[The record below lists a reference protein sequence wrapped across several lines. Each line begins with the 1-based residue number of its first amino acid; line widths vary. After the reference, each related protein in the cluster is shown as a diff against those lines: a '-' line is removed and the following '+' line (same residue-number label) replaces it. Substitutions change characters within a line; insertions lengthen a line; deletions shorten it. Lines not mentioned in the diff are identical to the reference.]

1 MVKIISDSSTLF
13 SSEEARRAGFD
24 IAPLSVTVN
33 GMNFKEYDKLTTP
46 ELIKKIS
53 KGYIPKSSQPA
64 VGDFVD
70 LYNKYP
76 EDDIIV
82 ITMSSGLSGT
92 YNSACLA
99 RSLCDNPDNITIV
112 NSRTLCGPQREMV
125 LNAVRLAKAGED
137 KNTILS
143 AVNTQINNTYSY
155 LIPRDFTFLKRGGR
169 LNPLAAEIGKLI
181 NLVPVLT
188 LSKDFTSLVSF
199 TRQRS
204 IAKAVNKIITYLKN
218 KNVNENYSFQ
228 ITHADS
234 FEEAEIVKNYVYEA
248 FPDCS
253 IDVMLLSPVF
263 TTQGGPKCIA
273 IQTVLK

>member
-13 SSEEARRAGFD
+13 SSEEARNAGFD
-24 IAPLSVTVN
+24 TACLSVTIN
-33 GMNFKEYDKLTTP
+33 GKNYKEFDELTTP
-46 ELIKKIS
+46 ELIKKIAE
-53 KGYIPKSSQPA
+53 GGIPKSSQPA

-82 ITMSSGLSGT
+82 ITMASGLSGT

-99 RSLCDNPDNITIV
+99 RDLCDNPDKVTVV

-125 LNAVRLAKAGED
+125 LKAVKLANEGMD
-137 KNTILS
+137 KTAIL
-143 AVNTQINNTYSY
+143 AAINTQIDNTYSY
-155 LIPRDFTFLKRGGR
+155 LIPRDFVFLKRGGR
-169 LNPLAAEIGKLI
+169 LNPLVAEIGRLI

-188 LSKDFTSLVSF
+188 LSKDCNSLVSF
-199 TRQRS
+199 TKQRS
-204 IAKAVNKIITYLKN
+204 MAKAVNKISTYIKA
-218 KNVNENYSFQ
+218 KNVNENYKFH
-228 ITHADS
+228 ITHADCL
-234 FEEAEIVKNYVYEA
+234 EDAELVKEYVA
-248 FPDCS
+248 AVFPDCD
-253 IDVMLLSPVF
+253 IEVMLLSPVF